1 MATEIDDLVL
11 RTGRLAYHDHLWTPE
26 FAAAS
31 RRRPSAQLAPTLA
44 DITPVIGALHHASD
58 ALHLI
63 AAGDLD
69 AVRIAARAD
78 RLWVP
83 TWLYPDGDLCRYRYW
98 PCPRSRIKEL
108 RSAYHATN
116 QDVRQLTTQLDELAL
131 HTSGPSQ
138 ALAAHR
144 RNPAPA
150 ANIDTTTRDKNLGIL
165 AIPDAGQV
173 EQFLHDLRVTEPA
186 MLTRAHLADAAAL
199 DLITEATQA
208 ASRRHIISD
217 PSLGTWQH
225 RVSGPR

>member
-208 ASRRHIISD
+208 GLS
-217 PSLGTWQH
+217 T
-225 RVSGPR
+225 